1 MDANKTQYA
10 EKITI
15 EEYNNQKDEYTQ
27 NALKELQKQ
36 MKQTKP
42 GTIAKPTHKI
52 FNNLDLSNSNDNS
65 NNDNSNYNSNN
76 DKNDDS
82 NNDDENSVI
91 EYSDV
96 ELDDVVPNETN
107 VNLII
112 KHVSSIEKQNSLT
125 KNSFKNT
132 NKKKHDINNTNS
144 TMTDAIYGQHEM
156 DIITIQ
162 SLKDLVRQLNDELES
177 VSRRNHY
184 LKLDLNNAQCDNN
197 DLKKQN
203 KFLQTENENK
213 QKQLIELRKDIIADQ
228 FYMMIMKGI
237 IIILFLFVLFY

>member
-1 MDANKTQYA
+1 MDANQTQYA

-42 GTIAKPTHKI
+42 DTITKPIHKI
-52 FNNLDLSNSNDNS
+52 FHNVDLSNSNDNS
-65 NNDNSNYNSNN
+65 NYDSYNNDFNNNYNDDYNN
-76 DKNDDS
+76 DYND
-82 NNDDENSVI
+82 DDEN
-91 EYSDV
+91 SDV

-112 KHVSSIEKQNSLT
+112 KHVSSIEKQNSLS

-132 NKKKHDINNTNS
+132 NKTTRVSHNNS
-144 TMTDAIYGQHEM
+144 MTDAIYGQHEI
-156 DIITIQ
+156 DIKTIQ

-177 VSRRNHY
+177 VSRKNHF

-197 DLKKQN
+197 D
-203 KFLQTENENK
+203 
-213 QKQLIELRKDIIADQ
+213 
-228 FYMMIMKGI
+228 
-237 IIILFLFVLFY
+237 

>member
-1 MDANKTQYA
+1 MDTNHTQYA

-15 EEYNNQKDEYTQ
+15 EEYNSQKDEYTQ

-36 MKQTKP
+36 MQQTKP
-42 GTIAKPTHKI
+42 EMQQTKQQTKSTI
-52 FNNLDLSNSNDNS
+52 FNKGDLTKSDI
-65 NNDNSNYNSNN
+65 DV
-76 DKNDDS
+76 NDDVEY
-82 NNDDENSVI
+82 DVENSDV

-96 ELDDVVPNETN
+96 ELDNVAPNETN

-112 KHVSSIEKQNSLT
+112 KHVSSIEKLNSLS

-132 NKKKHDINNTNS
+132 TKKKHDINNTNS

-156 DIITIQ
+156 DIKKIQ
-162 SLKDLVRQLNDELES
+162 SLKDLVRQKNDELEC
-177 VSRRNHY
+177 VSRKNHY

-197 DLKKQN
+197 DLKKQH

-213 QKQLIELRKDIIADQ
+213 QKQLIELRKDIIVIE
-228 FYMMIMKGI
+228 FYMLIMKGVI
-237 IIILFLFVLFY
+237 IALFLVGLIY

>member
-1 MDANKTQYA
+1 MDANQTQYA

-42 GTIAKPTHKI
+42 DTITKPTHKI
-52 FNNLDLSNSNDNS
+52 FHNVDLS
-65 NNDNSNYNSNN
+65 NSNYNSNN
-76 DKNDDS
+76 DKNNDS
-82 NNDDENSVI
+82 NNDDYNDDDENSVI

-112 KHVSSIEKQNSLT
+112 KHVSSIEKQNSLS

-132 NKKKHDINNTNS
+132 NKTTRVSHNNS
-144 TMTDAIYGQHEM
+144 MTDAIYGQHEI
-156 DIITIQ
+156 DIKTIQ

-177 VSRRNHY
+177 VSRKNHF

-228 FYMMIMKGI
+228 FYMVIMKGI
-237 IIILFLFVLFY
+237 IIVLFLIGLFY